1 MITSTFIFI
10 SDLIT
15 NLMFSL
21 SFSGIELLRTLCE
34 IGYHLEVPPV
44 PLKVTVTARLV
55 ASLAK
60 AKDKALHMILAF
72 ISLILTL
79 ITLWQS
85 QRPGPTY
92 YYTMGTGIILQHS
105 SKGLNV
111 RLFYI
116 NLFSKVFSVP
126 IVEEKIKRITFFVPN
141 NLVDGLMLTNHN
153 AERGTR
159 QDLLDVK

>member
-1 MITSTFIFI
+1 
-10 SDLIT
+10 
-15 NLMFSL
+15 
-21 SFSGIELLRTLCE
+21 
-34 IGYHLEVPPV
+34 
-44 PLKVTVTARLV
+44 
-55 ASLAK
+55 
-60 AKDKALHMILAF
+60 
-72 ISLILTL
+72 
-79 ITLWQS
+79 
-85 QRPGPTY
+85 
-92 YYTMGTGIILQHS
+92 MGTGIILLHS

-126 IVEEKIKRITFFVPN
+126 IVEEKIKRITFFVPH